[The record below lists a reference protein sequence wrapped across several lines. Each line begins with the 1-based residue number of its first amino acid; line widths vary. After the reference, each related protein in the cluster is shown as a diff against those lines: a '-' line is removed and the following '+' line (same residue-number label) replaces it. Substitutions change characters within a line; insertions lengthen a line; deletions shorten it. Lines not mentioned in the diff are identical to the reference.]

1 MKDERNVRQRRA
13 AGRRWQPVAILLAAV
28 LMVLSVPIGLTP
40 AYAVDLRDCSLTVIP
55 GNVPD
60 LSALPEGCSFGPRC
74 GFFCDKCGK
83 GVPELVEVE
92 PNHWVRCYRP
102 GGVDRDN

>member
-40 AYAVDLRDCSLTVIP
+40 AYAVDLGDCSLTVIP
-55 GNVPD
+55 GNAMALED
-60 LSALPEGCSFGPRC
+60 LEKAGSCVKDTDKMEILRFFGKKAFPFA
-74 GFFCDKCGK
+74 GECDIM
-83 GVPELVEVE
+83 
-92 PNHWVRCYRP
+92 
-102 GGVDRDN
+102 